1 MNDFLS
7 QHSGFSI
14 LILIFARLLRKASY
28 VSGRSAVRLAH
39 LLWEQGV
46 VGSNPVAPTKMNKES
61 VLRFEPCGL
70 TPCYVWLL
78 LYNKVIFVEDKRRLG
93 IEKGKQKLSFFAL
106 LSPCTIF
113 A

>member
-46 VGSNPVAPTKMNKES
+46 VGSNPVAPTKEHRSTTFSGELNGVLFVSQFCQEFLRADCFAES
-61 VLRFEPCGL
+61 AARHRV
-70 TPCYVWLL
+70 T
-78 LYNKVIFVEDKRRLG
+78 NRRASR
-93 IEKGKQKLSFFAL
+93 QA
-106 LSPCTIF
+106 PRPPR
-113 A
+113 AV